1 MRIAIIGAG
10 AGGLAAAHDLTRA
23 GQSVDIYEAENAV
36 GGLAAGFR
44 DPAWSWSVEKYY
56 HHWFASDRAILD
68 LIREL
73 GLQDK
78 VIFKR
83 PVTAVY
89 YDGKFYGMDS
99 IPAWLTFPGLSLP
112 DRLRNLLVGGF
123 LRLTPWWMPLEGH
136 TAETWMKRWFG
147 ARVFDRLW
155 RPLFVGKFGEKE
167 YPRVTMAW
175 FWARLHSRTPR
186 LGTFEGGF
194 QAFLDLFAARVQG
207 QGARIHLGTPVQRIR
222 PQVDRGYLVE
232 VGGRPQAFDAVIS
245 STSPHLFS
253 RLVPDLPPSYLAKL
267 LSMRSMGAV
276 VLILAMR
283 HQLAESGIYWHSL
296 VKDAGFPFLAL
307 VEHTNYLS
315 PEHFGGQHILYCG
328 DYLPPD
334 HEYFQL
340 TKADL
345 LQRFLPT
352 LRRVNPKFEES
363 WIINS
368 WLFRT
373 PYAQPVPGIDH
384 SQNIPAVRTPLR
396 GLYLAS
402 MSQVYPWDRGTNY
415 AVEIGRRAARELL
428 EDFE

>member
-1 MRIAIIGAG
+1 MRIAVIGAG
-10 AGGLAAAHDLTRA
+10 AGGLAAAFDLTRA
-23 GQSVDIYEAENAV
+23 GHSVDIFEAENAV

-44 DPAWSWSVEKYY
+44 DPAWAWSVEKYY
-56 HHWFASDRAILD
+56 HHWFASDRAILG
-68 LIREL
+68 LIGEL
-73 GLQDK
+73 GWRDK

-89 YDGKFYGMDS
+89 YNGKFYGMDS

-112 DRLRNLLVGGF
+112 DRLRNLMVGGF
-123 LRLTPWWMPLEGH
+123 LRLTPWWMPLESY
-136 TAETWMKRWFG
+136 TAQSWMKRWFG
-147 ARVFDRLW
+147 ERVFDRLW

-167 YPRVTMAW
+167 FPGVTMAW

-194 QAFLDLFAARVQG
+194 QAFLDMLAERVQG
-207 QGARIHLGTPVQRIR
+207 QGARLHLGTPVQRIR
-222 PQVDRGYLVE
+222 RQVPKGCVLE
-232 VGGRPQAFDAVIS
+232 VGGRSETFDAVIS
-245 STSPHLFS
+245 TTSPHLFS
-253 RLVPDLPPSYLAKL
+253 RLVPELPPAYLAKL

-276 VLILAMR
+276 VLILALR
-283 HQLAESGIYWHSL
+283 NQLAESGIYWHSL
-296 VKDAGFPFLAL
+296 AKEAGFPFLAL

-315 PEHFGGQHILYCG
+315 PEHFGGQHIVYCG

-340 TKADL
+340 SKAEL

-352 LRRVNPKFEES
+352 LRRINPKFEEA
-363 WIINS
+363 WVLNS

-373 PYAQPVPGIDH
+373 PYAQPVPGVDH
-384 SQNIPAVRTPLR
+384 SQNVPDVRTPLR
-396 GLYLAS
+396 GVYLAS

-415 AVEIGRRAARELL
+415 AVEIGRRAAHELL

>member
-10 AGGLAAAHDLTRA
+10 AGGLAAALDLTRA
-23 GQSVDIYEAENAV
+23 GHSVDIFEAENTV

-44 DPAWSWSVEKYY
+44 DPAWDWSVEKYY
-56 HHWFASDRAILD
+56 HHWFASDRAILH
-68 LIREL
+68 LIEEL
-73 GLQDK
+73 GWNDK

-112 DRLRNLLVGGF
+112 DRLRNLMVGGF
-123 LRLTPWWMPLEGH
+123 LRLTPWWRPLEGY
-136 TAETWMKRWFG
+136 TAEAWMKRWFG
-147 ARVFDRLW
+147 NRVFDRLW
-155 RPLFVGKFGEKE
+155 RPLFVGKFGEQE

-194 QAFLDLFAARVQG
+194 QGFLDMLAERVRG
-207 QGARIHLGTPVQRIR
+207 QGARIHLGTPVQRVR
-222 PQVDRGYLVE
+222 RQVQKGFVVE
-232 VGGRPQAFDAVIS
+232 AGGAPQAFDAVIS
-245 STSPHLFS
+245 TSSPHLFS
-253 RLVPDLPPSYLAKL
+253 RLVPELPPDYLAKL

-276 VLILAMR
+276 VLILALR

-296 VKDAGFPFLAL
+296 AKEAGFPFLAL
-307 VEHTNYLS
+307 VEHTNYLP
-315 PEHFGGQHILYCG
+315 PEHFGGQHIIYCG

-334 HEYFQL
+334 HEYFRL
-340 TKADL
+340 TKAEL
-345 LQRFLPT
+345 LKRFLPT
-352 LRRVNPKFEES
+352 LGRINPKFQEA
-363 WIINS
+363 WVLNS

-373 PYAQPVPGIDH
+373 PYAQPVPGVDH
-384 SQNIPAVRTPLR
+384 SQNIPDVRTPLR
-396 GLYLAS
+396 ALYLAS